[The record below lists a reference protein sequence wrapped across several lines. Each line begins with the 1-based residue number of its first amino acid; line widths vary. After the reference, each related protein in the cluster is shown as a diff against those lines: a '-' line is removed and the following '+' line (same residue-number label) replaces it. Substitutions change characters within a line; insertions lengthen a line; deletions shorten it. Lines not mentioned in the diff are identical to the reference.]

1 MKTQYIKLVEVDT
14 QQEKKT
20 LKLLKLFE
28 IKAKEYNVY

>member
-1 MKTQYIKLVEVDT
+1 MKTQYIKLAEVDT

-28 IKAKEYNVY
+28 IKTKEYNVY